1 MDVNSNSHAEQ
12 SRNDTHVKDIRPGTL
27 MHHKEKKVTS
37 GNCRHATRSWHNLL
51 SFKTNLISCV
61 LFSLTPTH
69 HCPAVSFLL
78 SPYGSE
84 TLICNSEL
92 NYIVCLI
99 SNCTVVAWRFMILWN
114 QKRIHQFLSEMLAV
128 LRTSFPCCSGDGW
141 WSISPKLEGS

>member
-69 HCPAVSFLL
+69 HCPVVSFLL
-78 SPYGSE
+78 SPYGSG
-84 TLICNSEL
+84 TLIWNSVL
-92 NYIVCLI
+92 NYIMCLI
-99 SNCTVVAWRFMILWN
+99 SNCTMVAWSFMILWN
-114 QKRIHQFLSEMLAV
+114 QNRIHQLLSEMLIL
-128 LRTSFPCCSGDGW
+128 LRTSFPYYSGHGW

>member
-37 GNCRHATRSWHNLL
+37 GVCKHATRSWHNLL

-69 HCPAVSFLL
+69 HCSVVSFLL
-78 SPYGSE
+78 SQYGSE
-84 TLICNSEL
+84 KLMWNIISV
-92 NYIVCLI
+92 YIMCLI
-99 SNCTVVAWRFMILWN
+99 SNYTMVA
-114 QKRIHQFLSEMLAV
+114 
-128 LRTSFPCCSGDGW
+128 
-141 WSISPKLEGS
+141 

>member
-51 SFKTNLISCV
+51 SFKTNLTSCV

-69 HCPAVSFLL
+69 HSPAVSFLL
-78 SPYGSE
+78 SLYGSE
-84 TLICNSEL
+84 MLIQSSVL
-92 NYIVCLI
+92 NCIMCLI
-99 SNCTVVAWRFMILWN
+99 SKSTMVAWSFIILWN
-114 QKRIHQFLSEMLAV
+114 QNRICQFLSQMLIL
-128 LRTSFPCCSGDGW
+128 LRTSFPSCSGDGW
-141 WSISPKLEGS
+141 WGISPKLEGS